1 MMASTYPRL
10 SEVRILRSLWSRGPI
25 AAALGA
31 ITAFSFAPWHWLI
44 LLVIGL
50 SGLVWLVDEAVTW
63 RRALLLG
70 WLFGVGHFIV
80 GLYWITEAFAVDS
93 QRFGALS
100 IPAVLMLSAYLASF
114 PALACLATKLLG
126 TRGPGRIV
134 IFAAAWSAAE
144 WLRGTLFTGFPW
156 NLVAYV
162 WTPYLA
168 PLQTASVLGAYGL
181 GFVTVVLA
189 GLPRLTVL
197 TDEHIAVGVWPVVA
211 LLSGVAVLWGVG
223 TLRLANAVDGEVAN
237 VRLRLVQA
245 SIPQKDKWDPAL
257 RERIIDRYRQLS
269 VVPAAIRATHIVWPE
284 SALPFVVSHASDRLG
299 SVVSGVIPSG
309 GVLLTGADRLTK
321 NFDGRP
327 VLHNSVVAID
337 EKGTVVAAYDKV
349 HLVPF
354 GEYMPLRE
362 VVSLPN
368 MTAGDV
374 DFIAGAARTVLSI
387 PGVPLFASL
396 ICYEAIFPSVVGEM
410 AGASWLLNVTN
421 DAWFATSAGPYQH
434 FEIAR
439 MRAVEAG
446 VPLVRVANSGIS
458 AVVDAYGRVRGSLAL
473 NQIGVLDA
481 GLPLAIPGRTLY
493 ARWGDVP
500 LAVILVCMLI
510 MAGLPRL
517 KVWRMELRAGSSQ

>member
-1 MMASTYPRL
+1 MASTYPWR
-10 SEVRILRSLWSRGPI
+10 SEVRIVRSFWSTGPI
-25 AAALGA
+25 AGALGA
-31 ITAFSFAPWHWLI
+31 IAAFSFAPWHWLI
-44 LLVIGL
+44 LLAVGM
-50 SGLVWLVDEAVTW
+50 SGLLWLVDQAVTW
-63 RRALLLG
+63 RRALVLG
-70 WLFGVGHFIV
+70 WLFGLGHFIV

-100 IPAVLMLSAYLASF
+100 IPAVLLLSAYLASF

-126 TRGPGRIV
+126 TRGPGRIL

-168 PLQTASVLGAYGL
+168 PLQVASILGAYGL

-189 GLPRLTVL
+189 GLPRLMVL
-197 TDEHIAVGVWPVVA
+197 ANDHLAVRLWPVVA
-211 LLSGVAVLWGVG
+211 LLSGVAVLWGFG

-257 RERIIDRYRQLS
+257 RQRIIDRYRQLS
-269 VVPAAIRATHIVWPE
+269 VVPATIPPTHIVWPE
-284 SALPFVVSHASDRLG
+284 SALPFMVSHASDMLG
-299 SVVSGVIPSG
+299 SVVVGVVPSG
-309 GVLLTGADRLTK
+309 GALLTGADRLTS
-321 NFDGRP
+321 NFDGSP
-327 VLHNSVVAID
+327 VLHNSVIAID
-337 EKGTVVAAYDKV
+337 ETGTVVAAYDKV

-354 GEYMPLRE
+354 GEYMPLRD
-362 VVSLPN
+362 VVPLPN
-368 MTAGDV
+368 MTAGTV
-374 DFIAGAARTVLSI
+374 DFAAGTRPTVLSI
-387 PGVPLFASL
+387 RGLPLFASL
-396 ICYEAIFPSVVGEM
+396 ICYEVTFPSLVAEM
-410 AGASWLLNVTN
+410 VGASWILNVTN
-421 DAWFATSAGPYQH
+421 DAWFGTSAGPYQH

-439 MRAVEAG
+439 MRAVETG

-458 AVVDAYGRVRGSLAL
+458 AVVDAYGRVRGSLKL
-473 NQIGVLDA
+473 NQVGVLDI

-500 LAVILVCMLI
+500 LAVILVCVLMVV
-510 MAGLPRL
+510 GLARV
-517 KVWRMELRAGSSQ
+517 KGWRMELRAGGIQ